1 MRLPRQQR
9 TADAARESEV
19 VADQRARPRLTPD
32 PEGVDHQRPEAL
44 RGAVHRGGE
53 AGGAGADDEQV
64 DLAVLGLDRGAGGP
78 RELDVARVHELR
90 AVREDH
96 DRQLRVGWRVAEELA
111 SLVGVGQAERVRE
124 STLLEHRP
132 ELRRA
137 SRPRAADD
145 VDRVG
150 SGAPLL
156 RPLEQEGRDGMV
168 EELVRRRDG
177 PHDVVVD
184 LAVLDRLEDRVA
196 RGAEPP
202 FAPADEQGAL
212 RVRMELPDLAEELA
226 AGAAVQRL
234 AREYDGDGLARRLDL
249 RQVTAGLRGRGDA
262 HDAVVAC
269 VPLVELAL
277 DRGEIGRI
285 VVDRE
290 NDRLAHGDEDTARRV
305 RPGGSA
311 GSAAHPAERGANGR
325 HVVHAVTARPDYAWR
340 ASADR
345 VGLGDV
351 RRQVRG
357 RRAARRREDP
367 DHRQLDFGVGVL
379 DDVHLARAQ
388 PEGGARLER
397 LDRLAEVESSPP
409 AEDPDDLVVEV
420 VVPRRR
426 AGRDVPHEDR
436 GAGRSV
442 VRAVEHLERAR
453 AGRLP
458 RLDMVEGDHG
468 LGRPHRR
475 MEVGGGAERHPED
488 RGTVRSGDERATA
501 PGGDEARAGAVEG
514 HGVEGAGAV
523 REEAHRVVEVV
534 GDLDRGAGAEADRL
548 ERESRPLLGRD
559 EASPVHA
566 VLDVGGHGVGSRDAG
581 HLREHRLDDRR
592 RPKEPRMP
600 LIRVELFD
608 FRVDEE
614 TSAKLIAGLTDAL
627 CAATHEGLRD
637 HTWVIVEGHD
647 PKNWGLGGKP
657 WPVGDMPPGPS

>member
-1 MRLPRQQR
+1 MRLPCQQP
-9 TADAARESEV
+9 TADAAREPEV
-19 VADQRARPRLTPD
+19 VADQRARPRLSPD
-32 PEGVDHQRPEAL
+32 PEGVDHQCPEAL

-53 AGGAGADDEQV
+53 AGRAGADDEQV

-226 AGAAVQRL
+226 AGAIVQRL

-262 HDAVVAC
+262 YDAVVAC

-305 RPGGSA
+305 RPGGSE

-325 HVVHAVTARPDYAWR
+325 HVVPAV
-340 ASADR
+340 
-345 VGLGDV
+345 
-351 RRQVRG
+351 
-357 RRAARRREDP
+357 
-367 DHRQLDFGVGVL
+367 
-379 DDVHLARAQ
+379 
-388 PEGGARLER
+388 
-397 LDRLAEVESSPP
+397 
-409 AEDPDDLVVEV
+409 
-420 VVPRRR
+420 
-426 AGRDVPHEDR
+426 
-436 GAGRSV
+436 
-442 VRAVEHLERAR
+442 
-453 AGRLP
+453 
-458 RLDMVEGDHG
+458 
-468 LGRPHRR
+468 
-475 MEVGGGAERHPED
+475 
-488 RGTVRSGDERATA
+488 TVRSRLGEPLA
-501 PGGDEARAGAVEG
+501 
-514 HGVEGAGAV
+514 
-523 REEAHRVVEVV
+523 
-534 GDLDRGAGAEADRL
+534 DRGEQPGRKRRL
-548 ERESRPLLGRD
+548 
-559 EASPVHA
+559 
-566 VLDVGGHGVGSRDAG
+566 
-581 HLREHRLDDRR
+581 R
-592 RPKEPRMP
+592 RP
-600 LIRVELFD
+600 
-608 FRVDEE
+608 
-614 TSAKLIAGLTDAL
+614 
-627 CAATHEGLRD
+627 
-637 HTWVIVEGHD
+637 
-647 PKNWGLGGKP
+647 
-657 WPVGDMPPGPS
+657 